1 MNHVKVLQMTASDT
15 AARVGDLLAGSEYTV
30 TVAAVNTRG
39 EVCRYLH
46 YIYTISTYL
55 HCISKYLQ
63 AGPGV
68 SADTWTSVGV
78 PDTPSPPTVLSWDR
92 ARGRL
97 RVRVQQVENNGGEVR
112 YYQVRCC
119 R

>member
-1 MNHVKVLQMTASDT
+1 MAASDT

-39 EVCRYLH
+39 EVGDCVDIYIH
-46 YIYTISTYL
+46 IYTIST
-55 HCISKYLQ
+55 YLQ

-78 PDTPSPPTVLSWDR
+78 PDTPSPPTVLAWDR
-92 ARGRL
+92 ARGRM
-97 RVRVQQVENNGGEVR
+97 RVRVEQVENNGGEVR
-112 YYQVRCC
+112 YYQVLC

>member
-1 MNHVKVLQMTASDT
+1 MTASDT

-39 EVCRYLH
+39 EVSTLYLH
-46 YIYTISTYL
+46 YIYISRV
-55 HCISKYLQ
+55 YLQ

-78 PDTPSPPTVLSWDR
+78 PDTPSPPTVLAWDR
-92 ARGRL
+92 ARGRM
-97 RVRVQQVENNGGEVR
+97 RVRVEQVENNGGEVR
-112 YYQVRCC
+112 YYQVRC

>member
-46 YIYTISTYL
+46 YIYISTL
-55 HCISKYLQ
+55 HI
-63 AGPGV
+63 
-68 SADTWTSVGV
+68 
-78 PDTPSPPTVLSWDR
+78 
-92 ARGRL
+92 
-97 RVRVQQVENNGGEVR
+97 
-112 YYQVRCC
+112 
-119 R
+119 